1 MAYSLGLTLYNLA
14 NRRDPAPVP
23 APRPARPNGR
33 MVWLH
38 VPGPDRASPML
49 ELARRLAVDD
59 GLGVLITCP
68 APMSLPN
75 GVLQDMA
82 PQDTPVDTKAF
93 IAHWQPEL
101 AILADGELRPALL
114 HMLADQ
120 KIPVIVVQGRS
131 PYLLREREGWY
142 PGLARSLLATI
153 PHILT
158 MDEAGARAFRK
169 AGATPKAVEVAGRME
184 EQSTVLPHTEAER
197 ASLAEIMAT
206 RPAWLVAG
214 LDEAEEDAII
224 AAHSATLRMAHRL
237 LLIVAPQNAAQAEAL
252 GNKIAK
258 NTGWNVA
265 QRALD
270 EEPDP
275 EVEVLIA
282 DSPAELGLW
291 YRLAPITFLGGSL
304 LGTGC
309 LRNPMEGAS
318 LGSSL
323 IGGHRPGAFGTEF
336 GRLTEANALRP
347 VTSPTDLTR
356 ALSELLDPDR
366 AAHLANA
373 AWRVASDGAEVT
385 DRVIT
390 LIRRIIDGDT

>member
-14 NRRDPAPVP
+14 NRRDAAPA
-23 APRPARPNGR
+23 APRPARPIGR
-33 MVWLH
+33 LVWLH
-38 VPGPDRASPML
+38 VASADQASPML
-49 ELARRLAVDD
+49 ELARRLALDD
-59 GLGVLITCP
+59 GHTVLITCP
-68 APMSLPN
+68 AQVQLPQ
-75 GVLQDMA
+75 GVVQDA
-82 PQDTPVDTKAF
+82 VPQDTPADTKAF
-93 IAHWQPEL
+93 LAHWQPEL

-114 HMLADQ
+114 NAAVDQ
-120 KIPVIVVQGRS
+120 KIPLIIVQGRT

-142 PGLARSLLATI
+142 PGLVRGLLNAI

-158 MDEAGARAFRK
+158 LDEPAARAFRK
-169 AGATPKAVEVAGRME
+169 AGAAPKAVQVAGRME
-184 EQSTVLPHTEAER
+184 EQSSVLHHTEAER
-197 ASLAEIMAT
+197 ASLAEVMAT

-214 LDEAEEDAII
+214 LAEAEEDAII

-237 LLIVAPQNAAQAEAL
+237 LLIVVPQHAAQAEAL
-252 GNKIAK
+252 AKKIEH

-265 QRALD
+265 LRASD

-309 LRNPMEGAS
+309 LRNPMEGAA

-323 IGGHRPGAFGTEF
+323 IGGQRPGEF
-336 GRLTEANALRP
+336 GPVFERLTAASAILSI
-347 VTSPTDLTR
+347 TSPGDLTR

-385 DRVIT
+385 DSVIA